1 MNFIINILMLVIT
14 GGVAILF
21 GVNLILNLS
30 RATKTNKALKANA
43 KYVFGKIVELTETK
57 NRVMIKVEYVSD
69 SNRHKFVDT
78 FELTKKEFNDQY
90 YEGQEVKIYYADV
103 SGLDKVYCFPTYLE
117 GQKQKMEA
125 GPIFT
130 DSFLFVGGLYIFI
143 MLLISMLTK
152 KVASDGLEYIGL
164 QWNGLPLIAAFAKLS
179 NTVLVDADG
188 NTLAVTTGIYLLIIG
203 MFYFML
209 YSYVVER
216 LTGMS
221 AQHKQSYLKL
231 CGIKGMAEVKTFK
244 FARGGRGAGNQKEA
258 LMKIEF
264 YTNDGTKINCDMS
277 SYLYSETQ
285 EQYIDI
291 LYDEKNPKN
300 CVYMKK

>member
-1 MNFIINILMLVIT
+1 MNFIINLLVLIIT
-14 GGVAILF
+14 GGIAVIFA
-21 GVNLILNLS
+21 VNLIINLIRSS
-30 RATKTNKALKANA
+30 RVNKVIKQGT
-43 KYVFGKIVELTETK
+43 KYVTGKIIELQETK
-57 NRVMIKVEYVSD
+57 NRVIIKVEYVSD
-69 SNRHKFVDT
+69 ANRNKFIDV
-78 FELTKKEFNDQY
+78 FELTKKEFADKY
-90 YEGQEVKIYYADV
+90 YEGQEVKIYYPDV
-103 SGLDKVYCFPTYLE
+103 NGLKKVYCFPTYLE

-130 DSFLFVGGLYIFI
+130 DSFLLLGGLYIFV

-152 KVASDGLEYIGL
+152 KEASDGLLYMGL
-164 QWNGLPLIAAFAKLS
+164 QWDGLPLIALFSRLS
-179 NTVLVDADG
+179 NTVLTDEAG
-188 NTLAVTTGIYLLIIG
+188 NILAVTTGIYLLIIFL
-203 MFYFML
+203 FYFML
-209 YSYVVER
+209 YTYVYER

-221 AQHKQSYLKL
+221 SQHKQSYLKL

-244 FARGGRGAGNQKEA
+244 FSRSKGPNGQKES

-264 YTNDGTKINCDMS
+264 YTNNGDKINCDLS

-285 EQYIDI
+285 EQYVDI